1 MTHFRTSLFASVALV
16 TVFTLWT
23 CPQVRA
29 DKIILKSGQ
38 EIVGDVLKDLDN
50 AVYVDAGVDVI
61 RIPLDRIAQRIEDNP
76 KPEVPSEVS
85 GSGAGM
91 LRFADLP
98 IRSVKDLV
106 TRFAEGVVLIQ
117 TPDGLGS
124 GFVIT
129 KDGHCVTNYHVVEG
143 QTRVAVTIF
152 HRTENGEFER
162 KSIRNVKILSLN
174 PHFDLALLQIPKQDE
189 LEFRPVY
196 IAPDDSQREGDSVF
210 AIGSP
215 LGLERSVSEGIVS
228 TKNRNMEGIV
238 YIQTTAQI
246 NPGNSGGPLFNNR
259 GQVVGVINMKL
270 TFGEGL
276 GFAIPVAYLR
286 HFIHNRDAFAFDRTN
301 PNTGY
306 RYLEPPQRV
315 SKMTPAEALKAAAK
329 KATPTKDG
337 QVEEK

>member
-1 MTHFRTSLFASVALV
+1 MLFYSMRRINLLMVVPAVLAVNLPFAS
-16 TVFTLWT
+16 
-23 CPQVRA
+23 A

-38 EIVGDVLKDLDN
+38 EIVGEVLKDLED
-50 AVYVDAGVDVI
+50 ALYVDAGVDVI

-76 KPEVPSEVS
+76 TPEVVSEAS

-106 TRFAEGVVLIQ
+106 SKFAEGVVLIQ

-129 KDGHCVTNYHVVEG
+129 EDGHCATNYHVVEG

-162 KSIRNVKILSLN
+162 KSIRDVKILSLN
-174 PHFDLALLQIPKQDE
+174 PHFDLALLQIPKQEGLD
-189 LEFRPVY
+189 FRPVY

-246 NPGNSGGPLFNNR
+246 NPGNSGGPLFNSR

-306 RYLEPPQRV
+306 RYLEPPRRST
-315 SKMTPAEALKAAAK
+315 SKSPAEVLRSIDANE
-329 KATPTKDG
+329 PD
-337 QVEEK
+337 QS

>member
-1 MTHFRTSLFASVALV
+1 MSLFACRRLSGCLFALV
-16 TVFTLWT
+16 ASGFVSQSV
-23 CPQVRA
+23 CA

-38 EIVGDVLKDLDN
+38 EIVGEVLKELED

-76 KPEVPSEVS
+76 KPETPSEVS

-106 TRFAEGVVLIQ
+106 SKFAEGVVLIQ

-124 GFVIT
+124 GFVVT

-152 HRTENGEFER
+152 HRTKSGEFVR

-174 PHFDLALLQIPKQDE
+174 PHFDLALLQIPKQENVD
-189 LEFRPVY
+189 FQPVY

-306 RYLEPPQRV
+306 RYLEPPHRTN
-315 SKMTPAEALKAAAK
+315 SRTPAEVLKPAPKPAVK
-329 KATPTKDG
+329 K
-337 QVEEK
+337 

>member
-1 MTHFRTSLFASVALV
+1 MSLFECRHLSKCLLVLIATGFVCSSAS
-16 TVFTLWT
+16 
-23 CPQVRA
+23 A

-38 EIVGDVLKDLDN
+38 EIVGEVLKELED

-61 RIPLDRIAQRIEDNP
+61 RIPLERIAQRIEDSP
-76 KPEVPSEVS
+76 KPEATSEVS

-91 LRFADLP
+91 LQFADLP

-106 TRFAEGVVLIQ
+106 AKFAEGVVLIQ
-117 TPDGLGS
+117 NPDGLGS
-124 GFVIT
+124 GFIIT

-152 HRTENGEFER
+152 HRTKNGELER

-174 PHFDLALLQIPKQDE
+174 PHFDLALLQIPEQED
-189 LEFRPVY
+189 LEFKPVN
-196 IAPDDSQREGDSVF
+196 IATDDSQREGDSVF

-228 TKNRNMEGIV
+228 TKNRNMKGLV

-306 RYLEPPQRV
+306 RYLEPPQRT
-315 SKMTPAEALKAAAK
+315 STKTPSEVLKSAATEAEAK
-329 KATPTKDG
+329 
-337 QVEEK
+337 

>member
-1 MTHFRTSLFASVALV
+1 MLAPMRPVTLLLIATATLIFTPSFAM
-16 TVFTLWT
+16 
-23 CPQVRA
+23 A

-38 EIVGDVLKDLDN
+38 EIVGEVLKDLED

-76 KPEVPSEVS
+76 KPEVVSEAS

-106 TRFAEGVVLIQ
+106 SKFAEGVVLIQ

-129 KDGHCVTNYHVVEG
+129 EDGHCVTNYHVVEG

-152 HRTENGEFER
+152 HRTEGGEFVR
-162 KSIRNVKILSLN
+162 KSIRDVKISSLN
-174 PHFDLALLQIPKQDE
+174 PHFDLALLQIPKQE
-189 LEFRPVY
+189 GLSFRPVY

-246 NPGNSGGPLFNNR
+246 NPGNSGGPLFNRR

-306 RYLEPPQRV
+306 RYLEPPRRSS
-315 SKMTPAEALKAAAK
+315 SKTPAEVLKSADDQKSAK
-329 KATPTKDG
+329 S
-337 QVEEK
+337 